1 MFEGVGVAYT
11 KLVLPTV
18 TRALVDESI
27 LASTRVH
34 FKYSATREALYYR
47 QHNETFV

>member
-11 KLVLPTV
+11 KLGLRTT
-18 TRALVDESI
+18 TRASVDKSI

-47 QHNETFV
+47 PHNDTFV